1 MQGAFFTT
9 LLFLQAKAK
18 AQHNMDFNHD
28 TNGIAALQKKIREYV
43 SLLNVLKKKR
53 EDVKTLAGSL
63 KGLSDEIMHG
73 MEEQNIPSC
82 ASSGYTF
89 TVKEK
94 TKMKSATA
102 KTFLVHV
109 KDFFNISD
117 LAMADFME
125 KVETQRREE
134 AEIVTTLECRTQR
147 TKKQADAPDGD
158 ASTFSST
165 VDDMYS

>member
-1 MQGAFFTT
+1 
-9 LLFLQAKAK
+9 
-18 AQHNMDFNHD
+18 MDFNHD
-28 TNGIAALQKKIREYV
+28 NAGIAALQKKIREYV
-43 SLLNVLKKKR
+43 SLLNVIKKKR
-53 EDVKTLAGSL
+53 EDLKTLSGSL
-63 KGLSDEIMHG
+63 KGLSDDIMHE

-117 LAMADFME
+117 LAMAEFME
-125 KVETQRREE
+125 KVEAQRRDE
-134 AEIVTTLECRTQR
+134 AEVFTALECRTQR
-147 TKKQADAPDGD
+147 AKKQDADGNIGGGDGD
-158 ASTFSST
+158 QSNFSST